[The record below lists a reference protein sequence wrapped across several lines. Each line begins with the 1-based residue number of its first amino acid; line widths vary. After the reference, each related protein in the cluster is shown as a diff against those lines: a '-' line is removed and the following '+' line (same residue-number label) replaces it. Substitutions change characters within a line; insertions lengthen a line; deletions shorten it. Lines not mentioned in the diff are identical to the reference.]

1 MIVISLV
8 LGVCAYLSICWIR
21 LKDERKIHKDY
32 HNKTILNIVCDD
44 FQSILSLFKKTE
56 SKKKTE
62 EVIIKP
68 VMKRRN
74 SASVIKESDGKGNNK
89 LLRVNST
96 RNSLSSSIL
105 HQIEYDIV
113 GSHGLS
119 NSTDLSPLSSS
130 HADSKSIRR
139 VILLYL

>member
-1 MIVISLV
+1 
-8 LGVCAYLSICWIR
+8 
-21 LKDERKIHKDY
+21 
-32 HNKTILNIVCDD
+32 
-44 FQSILSLFKKTE
+44 
-56 SKKKTE
+56 
-62 EVIIKP
+62 
-68 VMKRRN
+68 MKRRN

-139 VILLYL
+139 VILLYLWLIYSLEYLLFYKLILGQFLEHYKENKML

>member
-32 HNKTILNIVCDD
+32 HDKTILDIVCDD
-44 FQSILSLFKKTE
+44 FQSVLSLFKKNEGKT
-56 SKKKTE
+56 KTE

-74 SASVIKESDGKGNNK
+74 SASVITESSGKGRNK

-96 RNSLSSSIL
+96 RNSLSTSIL
-105 HQIEYDIV
+105 Y
-113 GSHGLS
+113 
-119 NSTDLSPLSSS
+119 
-130 HADSKSIRR
+130 
-139 VILLYL
+139 